1 MHRRWTTIAL
11 LALAAACQSTTSK
24 DKGAAAAK
32 SAETAAKTSPATG
45 GSGNAPLS
53 TPATGA
59 KKVVP
64 LAVCQA
70 EGSDPLGAARKFY
83 DDGKYEDALSCAA
96 QSTALLPD
104 DPQAH
109 SERGAALTALG
120 RFDEA
125 ALAYARALALDPDH
139 LDALL
144 GAARLYAIH
153 LPSSRERDELASVY
167 AEHGLVEADKQGDK
181 DMQVELAL
189 VAAMAFNDLGQA
201 KDALERAERVLSLD
215 KGNKDAAYE
224 RAIALFELCRFP
236 EAKAAFSSMLD
247 DKERAAHAHQ
257 HLGLLF
263 EREGKYKLSEK
274 HFAKARELSPE
285 DFPAPVE
292 MSPEAFKEAVAR
304 AVGDLPADMRKDL
317 GGVPVTAEEIPK
329 DEDLLSG
336 EPPLSPAILGLFR
349 GPPLGEKCSADES
362 PCRSV
367 ALYRRN
373 LERAVRNGDELREQ
387 IRVTLLHEVGH
398 LRGEDDFELA
408 ARGLE

>member
-1 MHRRWTTIAL
+1 MHQRWTMIAL
-11 LALAAACQSTTSK
+11 LGFAAACQSTTSK
-24 DKGAAAAK
+24 EAATAK
-32 SAETAAKTSPATG
+32 PAETAAKASPATG

-53 TPATGA
+53 TPASGA

-64 LAVCQA
+64 LPVCQA
-70 EGSDPLGAARKFY
+70 DGSDPLGAARKFY
-83 DDGKYEDALSCAA
+83 DDGKYEEALSCAA

-120 RFDEA
+120 RYDEA

-215 KGNKDAAYE
+215 KSNKDASYE

-236 EAKAAFSSMLD
+236 EAKAAFSAMLE

-263 EREGKYKLSEK
+263 EREGKYKLAEK

-304 AVGDLPADMRKDL
+304 AVGDLPQDMRKDL
-317 GGVPVTAEEIPK
+317 DGVPVAAEEIPK

-349 GPPLGEKCSADES
+349 GPPLGEKCSAEES

-373 LERAVRNGDELREQ
+373 LERAVRTGDELREQ

>member
-1 MHRRWTTIAL
+1 MAAW
-11 LALAAACQSTTSK
+11 LALGAACHSSTPPPAPEATEAAAVPAPVSK
-24 DKGAAAAK
+24 AA
-32 SAETAAKTSPATG
+32 PATG
-45 GSGNAPLS
+45 GSGNAPLA
-53 TPATGA
+53 TPAGA

-64 LAVCQA
+64 LAVCQTDGA
-70 EGSDPLGAARKFY
+70 DPLGAARQYY
-83 DDGKYEDALSCAA
+83 DDGKYEEALSCAA

-120 RFDEA
+120 RYDEA

-215 KGNKDAAYE
+215 KSNKDGAYE

-236 EAKAAFSSMLD
+236 EAKTAFSSMLD

-257 HLGLLF
+257 HLGLLL
-263 EREGKYKLSEK
+263 EREGRHKLAEK
-274 HFAKARELSPE
+274 HFVKARELAPE
-285 DFPAPVE
+285 DFSAPVE
-292 MSPEAFKEAVAR
+292 MSVEAFKEAVAR
-304 AVGDLPADMRKDL
+304 AVNDLPADMRKDL
-317 GGVPVTAEEIPK
+317 DGVPVAAEEIPK

-349 GPPLGEKCSADES
+349 GPPLGETCSPEES

-373 LERAVRNGDELREQ
+373 LERAVRTGDELREQ

>member
-1 MHRRWTTIAL
+1 MRQRWSTFAL
-11 LALAAACQSTTSK
+11 LALCAACQSSTSK
-24 DKGAAAAK
+24 DAAGAKPPEAVAAK
-32 SAETAAKTSPATG
+32 PSPATG
-45 GSGNAPLS
+45 GSGNAPLA
-53 TPATGA
+53 TPASGS

-70 EGSDPLGAARKFY
+70 DGSDPLGAARHYY
-83 DDGKYEDALSCAA
+83 DEGKYEEALSCAA
-96 QSTALLPD
+96 QATALLPD

-109 SERGAALTALG
+109 SERGAALTAMN
-120 RFDEA
+120 RYDEA

-215 KGNKDAAYE
+215 KSNKDAAYE

-236 EAKAAFSSMLD
+236 EAKAAFSAMLD

-257 HLGLLF
+257 HLGLLL
-263 EREGKYKLSEK
+263 EREGKYKLAEK
-274 HFAKARELSPE
+274 HFTKARELSPE
-285 DFPAPVE
+285 DFPSPVE
-292 MSPEAFKEAVAR
+292 MSTEAFKEAVAR
-304 AVGDLPADMRKDL
+304 AVGDLPPDMRKDL
-317 GGVPVTAEEIPK
+317 SGVPVAAEEIPK

-373 LERAVRNGDELREQ
+373 LERAVRTGDELREQ